1 MSQLCKNLGKCGTQ
15 CGTGAVV
22 LYTVHRHRYIVCGY
36 DTKFRYFNCKDWR
49 MKQSD
54 KFNGDNGDD
63 VTSKWNHHAAMCRAC
78 IDHLLRADEHEL
90 CDMYNYYYYY

>member
-1 MSQLCKNLGKCGTQ
+1 
-15 CGTGAVV
+15 
-22 LYTVHRHRYIVCGY
+22 
-36 DTKFRYFNCKDWR
+36 